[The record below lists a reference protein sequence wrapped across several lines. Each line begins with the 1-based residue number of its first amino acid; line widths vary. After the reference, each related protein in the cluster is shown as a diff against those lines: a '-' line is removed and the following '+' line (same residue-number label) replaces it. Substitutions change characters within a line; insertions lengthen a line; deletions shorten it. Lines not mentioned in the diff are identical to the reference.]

1 MVMGDW
7 MIDYESTIRL
17 TCFLTLFIVLA
28 IVEVFAP
35 RIQQGNNKAGTV
47 RMLRWSNNFSLII
60 LASVLA
66 KLILPMSLASFAL
79 YCQHVSW
86 GLFNQSFFAQAS
98 SGLIFIFSLLL
109 FDFIIYWQH
118 RIFHRVPLLWRL
130 HKVHHSDQAFDVST
144 GIRFH
149 PLEILLSIAIKFCVV
164 LTFGL
169 PASSI
174 IVFEV
179 ILNALALFNHSNIT
193 IPFDRHI
200 RKLIVTP
207 DMHRVHHSQ
216 ISTELNSN
224 FGFNLSL
231 WDRIFYSYIDQ
242 PSKGHKNIDIGLRE
256 FSNIK
261 DPNNLVLLLKI
272 PFNRDIK

>member
-1 MVMGDW
+1 MVMGAG
-7 MIDYESTIRL
+7 MIDYELTIRL

-35 RIQQGNNKAGTV
+35 RIQQGNHKAGTV

-66 KLILPMSLASFAL
+66 KLILPMSLAAFAL

-86 GLFNQSFFAQAS
+86 GLFNQSFFAQTS

-149 PLEILLSIAIKFCVV
+149 PLEILLSIAIKFCVI

-200 RKLIVTP
+200 RKLVVTP

-231 WDRIFYSYIDQ
+231 WDRIFNSYQDQ
-242 PSKGHKNIDIGLRE
+242 PRLGHLHIKIGLSQYQNSDQPKRL
-256 FSNIK
+256 SK
-261 DPNNLVLLLKI
+261 LLTM
-272 PFNRDIK
+272 PFK